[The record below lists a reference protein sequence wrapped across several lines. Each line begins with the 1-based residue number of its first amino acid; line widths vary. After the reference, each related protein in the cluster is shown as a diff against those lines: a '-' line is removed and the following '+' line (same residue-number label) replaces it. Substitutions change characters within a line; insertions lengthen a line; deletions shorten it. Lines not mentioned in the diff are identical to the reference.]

1 MKILNDGVTYFEN
14 DSPTIATDTNG
25 DLIII
30 DDFVY
35 PIEGMGEEDC
45 VSIYIAQRN
54 GESSPTKIFSKVG
67 KANQTFTISSETLSD
82 GYISFCH
89 ILLPTQ
95 EYYES
100 HSENFNYYWDGEK
113 PVNAEGSEVS
123 FQLLVEVNDSK
134 LIRHIHNF
142 FYAFHLRKCYVS
154 LCQKI
159 FKSRGFDRC
168 FNGKLDSQLVYKRD
182 LVWAA
187 LNVIQ
192 YMIDFNQLAEAQR
205 LLERINGCNGL
216 CKSEDTG
223 DSGCGCE

>member
-1 MKILNDGVTYFEN
+1 MMKLKTYEN
-14 DSPTIATDTNG
+14 GNI
-25 DLIII
+25 III
-30 DDFVY
+30 DDFIY
-35 PIEGMGEEDC
+35 PINGMSEEDC
-45 VSIYIAQRN
+45 ISIYIAQKN
-54 GESSPTKIFSKVG
+54 GEQSPTKIFSKVG

-100 HSENFNYYWDGEK
+100 HSNEFNYYWNGNE
-113 PVNAEGSEVS
+113 PVNSNGETVT
-123 FQLLVEVNDSK
+123 FQLLVEVND
-134 LIRHIHNF
+134 NF
-142 FYAFHLRKCYVS
+142 FYAYHLRKCYIS

-205 LLERINGCNGL
+205 LLERIGGCNGL
-216 CKSEDTG
+216 CANEDTG